1 MTIRWGV
8 FAVAMLA
15 LAGCGDDDA
24 GVTALF
30 ELPEPGAP
38 PPSGFYGLPY
48 PNDVRI
54 GDDGLI
60 DLSDHVRPNDL
71 ITEYIDV
78 IAAEQRGYSISA
90 ASFFRFSG
98 EIDPATLPATPDDSR
113 QDGASVYLVDVD
125 PDSPSRGE
133 RVPLRFRFETFAG
146 ESIGA
151 NWLSV
156 LPYPGFVLR
165 EQTTYAV
172 VVTDRVRAADGSA
185 LARDADFAAIAAAS
199 VPVDPIRQRAQ
210 ELYQPLWDYLDE
222 PGGDERGDVVSAAV
236 YTTQDATSLLGK
248 VRELVRT
255 EVAAPNPRDFQH
267 LGDETGYAWYDAV
280 YDGPNFQVGTV
291 PYMQSGGQI
300 AVDADGTPQV
310 ERMEQLRVSFSV
322 PTGTTMPA
330 DGWPVVLYAHGTGGS
345 YHSYRGRAQLL
356 AEQGFAVIGVDQV
369 LHGPR
374 APNVSPEIAFFNLQN
389 PMAARYNTLQ
399 GALDNFQLVRLVEE
413 LDYTD
418 TANSRTIR
426 FDPDEIYFFGHSQG
440 GLTGPPFLAHEPK
453 VKGAVLSGAG
463 GLLYLS
469 LLYKTEPVDI
479 AGLIGAFIR
488 DFPLDEFNN
497 ILALLQGWIDYSD
510 PASFARYLVREP
522 RAGVGAKQIFQTE
535 GFIDRYTPPPAIEAL
550 AVAIGT
556 NLVAPVVEPVAG
568 LELRGNQVLT
578 APVTGN
584 QDGVTSVLLQ
594 YEEASGSDGHFVVFD
609 LPAARTQSAEFL
621 GSILRNGVAT
631 VPAVD

>member
-1 MTIRWGV
+1 
-8 FAVAMLA
+8 
-15 LAGCGDDDA
+15 
-24 GVTALF
+24 
-30 ELPEPGAP
+30 
-38 PPSGFYGLPY
+38 
-48 PNDVRI
+48 
-54 GDDGLI
+54 
-60 DLSDHVRPNDL
+60 
-71 ITEYIDV
+71 
-78 IAAEQRGYSISA
+78 
-90 ASFFRFSG
+90 
-98 EIDPATLPATPDDSR
+98 
-113 QDGASVYLVDVD
+113 
-125 PDSPSRGE
+125 
-133 RVPLRFRFETFAG
+133 
-146 ESIGA
+146 
-151 NWLSV
+151 
-156 LPYPGFVLR
+156 
-165 EQTTYAV
+165 
-172 VVTDRVRAADGSA
+172 
-185 LARDADFAAIAAAS
+185 
-199 VPVDPIRQRAQ
+199 
-210 ELYQPLWDYLDE
+210 
-222 PGGDERGDVVSAAV
+222 
-236 YTTQDATSLLGK
+236 
-248 VRELVRT
+248 
-255 EVAAPNPRDFQH
+255 
-267 LGDETGYAWYDAV
+267 
-280 YDGPNFQVGTV
+280 
-291 PYMQSGGQI
+291 
-300 AVDADGTPQV
+300 
-310 ERMEQLRVSFSV
+310 MEQLRVSFSV